1 MFLVRKAKEKV
12 YFLCEITGFAPEN
25 SAPKLAKRSATMRK
39 ENLKRKG
46 VDDGD
51 NSGEE
56 NEDTTLPAGEEGG
69 AAVDVAGEDSAD
81 AGADS
86 PSQDGAKDEEDQAAA
101 PETAT
106 EENGDSKEATSDN
119 EQFEDAETGDK
130 VAKTNGGDQ
139 ESTEEEIIGEGDKKV
154 SRGRGKPPKK
164 AITQEAANGDG
175 DADKEKENGGGK
187 TSDDE
192 EAEGED
198 EEEAEGKDDDD
209 SDYGSSKP
217 KKAKKV
223 AAGKRGAK
231 KKVGRKPA
239 AANAKGRPGRKPK
252 KQESEDEEDEEEEYE
267 VQDIIDHRKE
277 RGGKILYRIRWKNY
291 GAADDTWEP
300 EATLSCPDIIKRY
313 KAKCEKE
320 DEAPPAKKGKTPTK
334 AGGKKGGPGRKP
346 AAAGRGR
353 GRPGAKKATY
363 EKDDDEG
370 DDDEETEQEYEVER
384 IIDVH
389 FKRNGTREYLVRWK
403 GFGAKD
409 DTWEPADNLSCPDL
423 IEKFNEKLDK
433 TKSTGAKELR
443 VNRKHTERLTL
454 VEKGRKTSRRN
465 ANKGRVSYYDG
476 E

>member
-1 MFLVRKAKEKV
+1 
-12 YFLCEITGFAPEN
+12 
-25 SAPKLAKRSATMRK
+25 MRK

-56 NEDTTLPAGEEGG
+56 NDDTTLPAGGEG
-69 AAVDVAGEDSAD
+69 AAGAAEVAGEDSAD

-86 PSQDGAKDEEDQAAA
+86 PSQDGTKDDEDEGGAGTGGKDA
-101 PETAT
+101 ETAA

-130 VAKTNGGDQ
+130 AGKKNGGQ
-139 ESTEEEIIGEGDKKV
+139 ASSEGEIVGEGDKKV

-164 AITQEAANGDG
+164 AITQEAANGDD

-187 TSDDE
+187 TSDDDAEGDEEDDE
-192 EAEGED
+192 EAD
-198 EEEAEGKDDDD
+198 GKDDDD

-217 KKAKKV
+217 KKAKKAV
-223 AAGKRGAK
+223 AGKRGAK
-231 KKVGRKPA
+231 KKAGRKPA
-239 AANAKGRPGRKPK
+239 AGKAKGRPGRKPK
-252 KQESEDEEDEEEEYE
+252 QQESEDEEAEEEYE

-291 GAADDTWEP
+291 GASDDTWEP

-313 KAKCEKE
+313 KAKCEKD

-334 AGGKKGGPGRKP
+334 AAAKKGGPGRKP
-346 AAAGRGR
+346 AAGRGR
-353 GRPGAKKATY
+353 GRPGAKKAA
-363 EKDDDEG
+363 DDDEDG
-370 DDDEETEQEYEVER
+370 EEDDDEEETEQEYEVER

-389 FKRNGTREYLVRWK
+389 FKRNGAREYLVRWK

>member
-1 MFLVRKAKEKV
+1 
-12 YFLCEITGFAPEN
+12 
-25 SAPKLAKRSATMRK
+25 MRK

-56 NEDTTLPAGEEGG
+56 NEDTTVPAGGGGEG
-69 AAVDVAGEDSAD
+69 AETVDLAGDDSAD

-86 PSQDGAKDEEDQAAA
+86 PSLDGAAKDDEEDGGKAAA
-101 PETAT
+101 TTAAAAT

-130 VAKTNGGDQ
+130 AAKSNGGGGQ
-139 ESTEEEIIGEGDKKV
+139 ESTEEEIVGEGDKKV

-175 DADKEKENGGGK
+175 DGDKEKENGGGK

-192 EAEGED
+192 EGEGEED
-198 EEEAEGKDDDD
+198 EDEEEEAEGKEDDD

-217 KKAKKV
+217 KKAKKA

-231 KKVGRKPA
+231 KKAGRKPA
-239 AANAKGRPGRKPK
+239 AAKAKGRPGRKAK
-252 KQESEDEEDEEEEYE
+252 KQESEDEEEEEEEEEEYE

-313 KAKCEKE
+313 KAKCEKD

-334 AGGKKGGPGRKP
+334 AGAKKGGPGRKP
-346 AAAGRGR
+346 AVAAGRGR
-353 GRPGAKKATY
+353 GRPGAKKAKY
-363 EKDDDEG
+363 EEDEEE
-370 DDDEETEQEYEVER
+370 DDDEEETVAEYEVER

-389 FKRNGTREYLVRWK
+389 FKRNGAREYLVRWK

-454 VEKGRKTSRRN
+454 VERGRKTSRRN

>member
-1 MFLVRKAKEKV
+1 
-12 YFLCEITGFAPEN
+12 
-25 SAPKLAKRSATMRK
+25 MRK

-56 NEDTTLPAGEEGG
+56 NEETTVPAGGGEG
-69 AAVDVAGEDSAD
+69 AETVDLAGDDSAD

-86 PSQDGAKDEEDQAAA
+86 PSLDGAAKDDEEDGGKAAA
-101 PETAT
+101 TTAAAAT

-130 VAKTNGGDQ
+130 AAKSNGGGQ
-139 ESTEEEIIGEGDKKV
+139 ESTEEEIVGEGDKKV

-175 DADKEKENGGGK
+175 DGDKEKENGGGK

-192 EAEGED
+192 EGEGEED
-198 EEEAEGKDDDD
+198 EDEEEEAEGKEDDD

-231 KKVGRKPA
+231 KKAGRKPA
-239 AANAKGRPGRKPK
+239 APKAKGRPGRKAK
-252 KQESEDEEDEEEEYE
+252 KQESEDEEEEEEEEEEYE

-313 KAKCEKE
+313 KAKCEKD

-334 AGGKKGGPGRKP
+334 AGAKKGGPGRKP
-346 AAAGRGR
+346 AAAAGGRGR
-353 GRPGAKKATY
+353 GRPGAKKAKY
-363 EKDDDEG
+363 EEDEEE
-370 DDDEETEQEYEVER
+370 DDDEEETVAEYEVER

-389 FKRNGTREYLVRWK
+389 FKRNGAREYLVRWK

-454 VEKGRKTSRRN
+454 VERGRKTSRRN

>member
-1 MFLVRKAKEKV
+1 
-12 YFLCEITGFAPEN
+12 
-25 SAPKLAKRSATMRK
+25 MRK

-56 NEDTTLPAGEEGG
+56 NEDTTLPAGGEG
-69 AAVDVAGEDSAD
+69 ATVDLAGDDSAD

-86 PSQDGAKDEEDQAAA
+86 PSQDGAKDDEDDAGKAAA

-130 VAKTNGGDQ
+130 AAKSNGGGGK
-139 ESTEEEIIGEGDKKV
+139 ESTEDEIIGEGDKKV

-192 EAEGED
+192 GEGDEEED
-198 EEEAEGKDDDD
+198 EEEEEAEGKDDDD

-217 KKAKKV
+217 KKVKKV
-223 AAGKRGAK
+223 APGKRGAK
-231 KKVGRKPA
+231 KKAGRKPA
-239 AANAKGRPGRKPK
+239 AAKAKGRPGRKPK
-252 KQESEDEEDEEEEYE
+252 KQESEDEEDEEEEEYE

-277 RGGKILYRIRWKNY
+277 RGGKVVYRIRWKNY

-313 KAKCEKE
+313 KAKCEKD
-320 DEAPPAKKGKTPTK
+320 DEAPLAKKGKTPTK
-334 AGGKKGGPGRKP
+334 AVGKKGGPGRKP
-346 AAAGRGR
+346 ATAAAGRGR
-353 GRPGAKKATY
+353 GRPGAKKAKY
-363 EKDDDEG
+363 DEDEEE
-370 DDDEETEQEYEVER
+370 DDDEEETVQEYEVEK

-389 FKRNGTREYLVRWK
+389 FKRNGAREYLVRWK

-409 DTWEPADNLSCPDL
+409 DTWEPADNLNCSDL

-433 TKSTGAKELR
+433 TKSSGAKELR

-454 VEKGRKTSRRN
+454 VERGRKTSRRN